1 MRIADVLRAMIS
13 MIDAAEQESAGAGQQ
28 PTVVVVNNPTH
39 QEPAQEPAPQPV
51 AQPAHALTPVAV
63 DNKPESEKTTMVPP
77 LQQKME
83 LLKRAVSVD
92 NEFNNGFDQ
101 IDQEEGKS
109 HPDELEHIKKMA
121 GLNPLIQQEL
131 ANDDPLDQ

>member
-1 MRIADVLRAMIS
+1 MRVADLLRAMIS
-13 MIDAAEQESAGAGQQ
+13 MVDQAEQESAGAGQQ
-28 PTVVVVNNPTH
+28 PTVVVVNNPI
-39 QEPAQEPAPQPV
+39 QPEPAAQVQQE
-51 AQPAHALTPVAV
+51 PVAV

>member
-1 MRIADVLRAMIS
+1 
-13 MIDAAEQESAGAGQQ
+13 MIDSAEKESASAGQQ
-28 PTVVVVNNPTH
+28 PTVVVVNNPGH
-39 QEPAQEPAPQPV
+39 QEPVPQPIPQPV
-51 AQPAHALTPVAV
+51 AQSAHKLNPVAL
-63 DNKPESEKTTMVPP
+63 DNKPEDEKTTMVPP

-83 LLKRAVSVD
+83 LLKRAVTVD
-92 NEFNNGFDQ
+92 NEFDNGFDQ

>member
-1 MRIADVLRAMIS
+1 MRVADLLRAIIS
-13 MIDAAEQESAGAGQQ
+13 MVDQAEQESAGVNQQ
-28 PTVVVVNNPTH
+28 PTVVVVNNPT
-39 QEPAQEPAPQPV
+39 QPEPA
-51 AQPAHALTPVAV
+51 AQVL

-121 GLNPLIQQEL
+121 GLNPVIQQEL
-131 ANDDPLDQ
+131 VNDDPLDQ